1 MNYLNCEQMIETL
14 WQGLLII
21 AAVSVVTLLPLE
33 AIANPMTTTVAGG
46 ENSAFDRLFCNILS
60 VFTGPVGKGIATIAI
75 VIVGVGALMGKVTWT
90 VAIIVAMGVAIIFGA
105 SSIVTSFSDQGAAD
119 TGGSAACSTGGIDTV
134 YGTPN

>member
-1 MNYLNCEQMIETL
+1 MNAVTKHNDFVDVVWKGMLAL
-14 WQGLLII
+14 
-21 AAVSVVTLLPLE
+21 AAVAVFAMLPVE
-33 AIANPMTTTVAGG
+33 AIATTVVADGSD
-46 ENSAFDRLFCNILS
+46 SAFDRLFCNILS

-119 TGGSAACSTGGIDTV
+119 GSDACKTGAIDTN
-134 YGTPN
+134 YAPPN